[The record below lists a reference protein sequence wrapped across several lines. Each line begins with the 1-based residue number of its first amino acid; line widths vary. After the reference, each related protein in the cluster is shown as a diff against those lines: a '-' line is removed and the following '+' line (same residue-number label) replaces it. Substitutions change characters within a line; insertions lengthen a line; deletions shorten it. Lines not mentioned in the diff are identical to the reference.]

1 MSPSEREILGHIVKL
16 VRGLA
21 RRAAKMIV
29 SFVRAQVVKIDL
41 RLRLTCY
48 SAAPVDV
55 RSRVAGTVPP
65 ARAHRERLPSSHQ
78 FVLRVRFKIAGVMSL
93 MQLT

>member
-29 SFVRAQVVKIDL
+29 L
-41 RLRLTCY
+41 RSRRLTCY